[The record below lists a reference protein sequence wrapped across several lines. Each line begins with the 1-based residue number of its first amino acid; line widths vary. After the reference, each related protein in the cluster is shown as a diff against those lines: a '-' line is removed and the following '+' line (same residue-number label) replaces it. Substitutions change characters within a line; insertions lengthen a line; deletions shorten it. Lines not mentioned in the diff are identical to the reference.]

1 VCVLSRPNR
10 LGARIEHVESALT
23 SAYRYYI
30 ILAVFNA
37 CNAVVLWFFYPETK
51 KLSLEELDFFFANK
65 YGYDVPMKEVAL
77 ENAKKNDIERV
88 ETVGHVSD

>member
-1 VCVLSRPNR
+1 
-10 LGARIEHVESALT
+10 
-23 SAYRYYI
+23 
-30 ILAVFNA
+30 VFNT

-77 ENAKKNDIERV
+77 ESGKKTGTERV
-88 ETVGHVSD
+88 EIISS